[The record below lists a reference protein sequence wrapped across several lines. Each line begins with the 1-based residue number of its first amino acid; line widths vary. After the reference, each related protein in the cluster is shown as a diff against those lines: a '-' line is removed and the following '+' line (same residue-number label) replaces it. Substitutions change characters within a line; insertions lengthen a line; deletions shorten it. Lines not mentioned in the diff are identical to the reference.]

1 LKRGGRLVEGSLVG
15 LVLRAE
21 GNDGAVLKAC
31 TFAEPGR
38 CWFIGPVSFRG
49 LSQVCLQLSLQEA
62 EASAMS
68 AARRST
74 SSWIRAMA
82 VLDAANRTCGLR
94 RRERLGEVAPL
105 LSRVNC
111 LGITA
116 SFETALKTRPR
127 CAARLAAKCGSFF
140 SIVRSGWSVGC
151 RYLWPHIR
159 KSCNSL

>member
-1 LKRGGRLVEGSLVG
+1 MLLKRGGRLVEGSLVG

-21 GNDGAVLKAC
+21 GDDGAVLKAC

-38 CWFIGPVSFRG
+38 CWFIGLVSFRG
-49 LSQVCLQLSLQEA
+49 FSEVALQRSLQEA

-82 VLDAANRTCGLR
+82 VLDAANRICGLKH
-94 RRERLGEVAPL
+94 RERLGEVAPL

-116 SFETALKTRPR
+116 SLRQALQGQDALRGWPR
-127 CAARLAAKCGSFF
+127 N
-140 SIVRSGWSVGC
+140 VG
-151 RYLWPHIR
+151 LT
-159 KSCNSL
+159 